1 MSSDRKAVIALGV
14 IVVVM
19 VGAIVG
25 LVTLG
30 GDDEGSNGASPPSSL
45 EETAP
50 TRAAPTT
57 TGPPTRYQVQP
68 GDTLTSI
75 AQEHGVSPDAII
87 AANELA
93 NPDALTEGQT
103 LLIPSAPPVQLV
115 ITPATANPGRTVQL
129 ELSGAQ
135 PSETITF
142 EVISPSASFTGT
154 PHTASDEGRVAT
166 TYTLNSGDPAGTYT
180 IVATGDQGTVAEAS
194 LQVEAAGSARASA
207 EPSTAA

>member
-1 MSSDRKAVIALGV
+1 MSSDRKVAIALGV
-14 IVVVM
+14 LVVVT
-19 VGAIVG
+19 VGAVIG

-30 GDDEGSNGASPPSSL
+30 GGDDGGSDDANPSSSI
-45 EETAP
+45 EETTP

-57 TGPPTRYQVQP
+57 TGPPTSYQVQP

-75 AQEHGVSPDAII
+75 AQEHGISPDAII

-93 NPDALTEGQT
+93 NPDALMDGQT

-129 ELSGAQ
+129 DLSGAK

-142 EVISPSASFTGT
+142 EVISPSASFTGA
-154 PHTASDEGRVAT
+154 PHTASSEGRVAT
-166 TYTLNSGDPAGTYT
+166 TYTLHSGDPAGTYT

-194 LQVEAAGSARASA
+194 LQVDTR
-207 EPSTAA
+207 